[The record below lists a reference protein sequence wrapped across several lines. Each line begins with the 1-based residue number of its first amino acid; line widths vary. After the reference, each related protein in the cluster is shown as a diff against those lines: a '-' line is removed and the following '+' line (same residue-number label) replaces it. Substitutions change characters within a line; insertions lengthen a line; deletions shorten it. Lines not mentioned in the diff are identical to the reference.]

1 MVSVFRGSTF
11 TAFGIDL
18 LPSDSIV
25 SRIGEDNRRRATQ
38 GVQDVCKEPLE
49 DFVPAYVGRELALAE
64 KKKAIQA
71 RKNASF
77 LSGPQFM
84 EHWMGFRS
92 KAPHSRLST
101 SGC

>member
-1 MVSVFRGSTF
+1 M
-11 TAFGIDL
+11 
-18 LPSDSIV
+18 
-25 SRIGEDNRRRATQ
+25 
-38 GVQDVCKEPLE
+38 QDVCKKPLE

-84 EHWMGFRS
+84 EHWMGFW
-92 KAPHSRLST
+92 LSHGIYGLISVQAFCT
-101 SGC
+101 AIAVQTKLLSQQGPAFAVKYFRA